1 MTIKAFFITHSS
13 RTFKPK
19 LNFQNG
25 QRETQL
31 TEKTPRITK
40 TPRFRKTLEIS
51 VWWREIL
58 VIHQK
63 KLVVIRILPASKLQ
77 IHQKTNLPA

>member
-40 TPRFRKTLEIS
+40 TPRFRKNPINKRVVERNS
-51 VWWREIL
+51 CNSP
-58 VIHQK
+58 K

-77 IHQKTNLPA
+77 IHQKNLPA

>member
-1 MTIKAFFITHSS
+1 VQPVKDKAVARLSMTIKAFFITHSS

-31 TEKTPRITK
+31 EVKMPSNYK
-40 TPRFRKTLEIS
+40 NAEIAK
-51 VWWREIL
+51 IPQNL
-58 VIHQK
+58 
-63 KLVVIRILPASKLQ
+63 ASSGVKFL
-77 IHQKTNLPA
+77 